1 MFASN
6 LNLSHPKLPLY
17 HDRLKHMV
25 DLALVKAIAHHKNP
39 SQNPLPSNPKSL
51 ERAFYNVFKAIP
63 KRKQDD
69 AAERFQNVMTA
80 AQRASVYG
88 NLGQVNFASPVSVVD
103 QVKAL
108 PLPANMLF
116 SEADVA
122 DLDVQIKESG
132 PFFNGAYSKMIKKM
146 AQAAGKTTT
155 ARAWRDKPLP
165 QQAATATKL
174 IFSAVSATCVNPN
187 DIRKDETNLAVSTV
201 DDAGAPVSAGPFFV
215 GEFKK
220 GDTIVLGAAG
230 ELFSFDISNLTFP
243 AAFPVSIFM
252 VESDWIHN
260 TELAENLSIALSVTA
275 GALATAGLTI
285 CILGAAGV
293 VTAPAAFPIFVAIE
307 IAAAVLGL
315 TGIYVLPLLADDISL
330 TASDVLIID
339 APVNPDTQFDRTL
352 VVGGFGSRGRGDYNV
367 LLRWTAVG

>member
-1 MFASN
+1 MFASS

-17 HDRLKHMV
+17 NNRLKHTV
-25 DLALVKAIAHHKNP
+25 DLALIKAIAHHKNA

-51 ERAFYNVFKAIP
+51 ERAFYNVFKTIP

-69 AAERFQNVMTA
+69 AAKRFQNVMTA
-80 AQRASVYG
+80 NQRAGVYG
-88 NLGQVNFASPVSVVD
+88 DLGQVNFASTVSVVD
-103 QVKAL
+103 QVKEL

-122 DLDVQIKESG
+122 VLDAQLKA
-132 PFFNGAYSKMIKKM
+132 NGAFKGSYSKMIKSM
-146 AQAAGKTTT
+146 AHAAGKNAS
-155 ARAWRDKPLP
+155 ARSLRQKPVP
-165 QQAATATKL
+165 QQAAPASKL
-174 IFSAVSATCVNPN
+174 IFSVVNATCINPN

-201 DDAGAPVSAGPFFV
+201 DDAGAPLSAGPFFV

-220 GDTIVLGAAG
+220 GDTIALGAAG
-230 ELFSFDISNLTFP
+230 ELFSFDMSNLTFP
-243 AAFPVSIFM
+243 ASFPVSIFM

-260 TELAENLSIALSVTA
+260 TELAENLSIALGVTA
-275 GALATAGLTI
+275 FALASAGLTI

-293 VTAPAAFPIFVAIE
+293 ITAPAAFPIFVAIE

-315 TGIYVLPLLADDISL
+315 TGNYVLPLLADDISL
-330 TASDVLIID
+330 TASDVLILD

-352 VVGGFGSRGRGDYNV
+352 TVGGFGKYGRGDYNV